1 MTKAPRLSSRNVS
14 IEISLRQ
21 EKIAGKI
28 SAGKIFDLAKKFFE
42 VIKLTA
48 KTEMLNGEWYN
59 ANFDEELLRER
70 IFVKDLCFDFNNTKL
85 CDAEKRRELLKKIL
99 PNVDVTTIE
108 ILSPFIVDYGYNIFI
123 GEGSFF
129 NHNIYLMD
137 CAKIQFGKKCFV
149 GPNCGFYTAIHP
161 FDVERRNAGFEI
173 AKPISIGNNVWIG
186 ADVSILPGVT
196 IGDNCV
202 IGAKSLVSKDIPS
215 NVLAFGNPC
224 KVREQGLGIRKLRIK
239 N

>member
-1 MTKAPRLSSRNVS
+1 M
-14 IEISLRQ
+14 
-21 EKIAGKI
+21 
-28 SAGKIFDLAKKFFE
+28 
-42 VIKLTA
+42 TA
-48 KTEMLNGEWYN
+48 KIDMLKGEWYN

-70 IFVKDLCFDFNNTKL
+70 IFVKDLCLDFNNTKMA
-85 CDAEKRRELLKKIL
+85 DVDTRRELLKKIL
-99 PNVDVTTIE
+99 PHVEVETVE
-108 ILSPFIVDYGYNIFI
+108 ILSPFIVDYGYNVFL
-123 GEGSFF
+123 GAGTFL

-137 CAKIQFGKKCFV
+137 CAEIRLGKKVFV

-161 FDVERRNAGFEI
+161 FDVTKRNEGFEM
-173 AKPISIGNNVWIG
+173 AKPINIGNNVWIS

-215 NVLAFGNPC
+215 GVLAFGNPC
-224 KVREQGLGIRKLRIK
+224 KVIREI